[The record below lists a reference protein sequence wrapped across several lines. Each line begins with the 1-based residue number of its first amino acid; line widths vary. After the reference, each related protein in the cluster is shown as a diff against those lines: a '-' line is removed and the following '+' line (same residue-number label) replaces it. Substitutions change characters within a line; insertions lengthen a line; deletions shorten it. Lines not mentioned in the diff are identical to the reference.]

1 MDILKKVRVLLL
13 LMAAVLFAGCY
24 GKELNLIDGDKQISQ
39 QIDDAISQY
48 IIQNYSTSYY
58 GTEKQ
63 FEVHKV
69 YGTSETDGI
78 LSVYMWSYYG
88 GFNKATGLDLQSGRS
103 LPAVIRL
110 SKIDGTY
117 SVIEYIEPK
126 DGSMYQPSL
135 EKMFPAKYV
144 KSAQRD
150 SGNIGELRKEMQ
162 KKANKWIEKQDKKS

>member
-1 MDILKKVRVLLL
+1 MKKVRVLLL
-13 LMAAVLFAGCY
+13 LITAVLFAGGY
-24 GKELNLIDGDKQISQ
+24 GKVLSLIDGEKQITQ

-63 FEVHKV
+63 FEVHKI
-69 YGTSETDGI
+69 YGTSEKDGI

-88 GFNKATGLDLQSGRS
+88 GFNKATGLEAQSGHS

-110 SKIDGTY
+110 SIKDGTY

-126 DGSMYQPSL
+126 DGSMYQSSL
-135 EKMFPAKYV
+135 EKTFPAKYV
-144 KSAQRD
+144 KTAQRD
-150 SGNIGELRKEMQ
+150 SGNIGELQKEMER
-162 KKANKWIEKQDKKS
+162 KVEKWIEKQDKES

>member
-1 MDILKKVRVLLL
+1 MKKVRVLLL

-126 DGSMYQPSL
+126 DGSMYQSSL

-150 SGNIGELRKEMQ
+150 SGNIGELQKEMQ
-162 KKANKWIEKQDKKS
+162 KKANKWIQKQDKES

>member
-1 MDILKKVRVLLL
+1 MKKVQALLL

-24 GKELNLIDGDKQISQ
+24 GKELNLIDGDKQITQ

-69 YGTSETDGI
+69 YGTSETDGV

-88 GFNKATGLDLQSGRS
+88 GFNQATGLEAQSGHS

-110 SKIDGTY
+110 SIKDGTY
-117 SVIEYIEPK
+117 SVVEYIEPK
-126 DGSMYQPSL
+126 DGSMYQSSL

-150 SGNIGELRKEMQ
+150 SGNSGGLQ
-162 KKANKWIEKQDKKS
+162 KKMEKKVKKWIEKQEE

>member
-1 MDILKKVRVLLL
+1 MNTLKLGVL
-13 LMAAVLFAGCY
+13 VLVVGLVFLAGCN
-24 GKELNLIDGDKQISQ
+24 GKEKNLIDGDKHITQQMEDVISH
-39 QIDDAISQY
+39 Y
-48 IIQNYSTSYY
+48 IVQTYSTSYS

-69 YGTSETDGI
+69 YGTSETDGV

-88 GFNKATGLDLQSGRS
+88 GFNIATGIEPQSGHS

-110 SKIDGTY
+110 SKKDETY
-117 SVIEYIEPK
+117 SVIDYIEPQ
-126 DGSMYQPSL
+126 DGNLYQSSL

-150 SGNIGELRKEMQ
+150 SGNIGGLQEDME
-162 KKANKWIEKQDKKS
+162 KKAKKWLEKQEE

>member
-1 MDILKKVRVLLL
+1 MTKLRFLILVMSAVLL
-13 LMAAVLFAGCY
+13 AGCNDQD
-24 GKELNLIDGDKQISQ
+24 LNLTDGDKQITQ
-39 QIDDAISQY
+39 QIDDAISHY
-48 IIQNYSTSYY
+48 IVQKYATSYY

-69 YGTSETDGI
+69 YGTSEKDGL

-88 GFNKATGLDLQSGRS
+88 GFNQANGLESQSGHS

-110 SKIDGTY
+110 KQDGDIY
-117 SVIEYIEPK
+117 SVIDYTEPQ
-126 DGSMYQPSL
+126 DGSMYQSSL

-150 SGNIGELRKEMQ
+150 SGNIGDLEKEMN
-162 KKANKWIEKQDKKS
+162 KKVKAWLDKPES

>member
-1 MDILKKVRVLLL
+1 MDILKTVRALLL
-13 LMAAVLFAGCY
+13 LMAVVLFTGCN
-24 GKELNLIDGDKQISQ
+24 GKELNLIDGDKQITQ

-69 YGTSETDGI
+69 YGTSETDGV

-88 GFNKATGLDLQSGRS
+88 GFNKATGVEAQSGHS

-110 SKIDGTY
+110 KKEDETY

-126 DGSMYQPSL
+126 DGSMYQSSL

-144 KSAQRD
+144 KAAQRD
-150 SGNIGELRKEMQ
+150 SGNIGGLQKEME
-162 KKANKWIEKQDKKS
+162 KKVNKWIEKQD